1 MGDSGV
7 IGAVVVDHD
16 AGPQL
21 RSCVRSVLEDG
32 ADQVVVVENGVS
44 GSVEDA
50 LAELLATNCCGAG
63 RASYGQGATSAS
75 ERA

>member
-21 RSCVRSVLEDG
+21 QGCVRSVLEDG
-32 ADQVVVVENGVS
+32 ADRVVVVENGAP
-44 GSVEDA
+44 GSVDGA
-50 LAELLATNCCGAG
+50 LADLLAGTPAPPSVWCAL
-63 RASYGQGATSAS
+63 GATSAS